1 MKKYQAKPF
10 TEELAEHF
18 RKEMLKP
25 CDDKRTLC
33 NVIKLAFRSASEV
46 INLQGKKS
54 HNLPAVRAL
63 LVEALWMGQ
72 RMSAKLEENRKKEL
86 DDEYPKYVEDDSFG
100 VDWTDLSKG
109 NWD

>member
-1 MKKYQAKPF
+1 MKKYTPTPF

-18 RKEMLKP
+18 KEEMLKP

-33 NVIKLAFRSASEV
+33 NVIKLVYRSV
-46 INLQGKKS
+46 KKDS
-54 HNLPAVRAL
+54 HNLPAARAL
-63 LVEALWMGQ
+63 LTEALWMGR

-86 DDEYPKYVEDDSFG
+86 HGEYPNYIEDDPFG
-100 VDWTDLSKG
+100 VDWTDISKG

>member
-1 MKKYQAKPF
+1 MKKYTPRPF

-18 RKEMLKP
+18 KEEMLNP

-33 NVIKLAFRSASEV
+33 NVIKLAFRSAR
-46 INLQGKKS
+46 KDS

-86 DDEYPKYVEDDSFG
+86 DDEYPDYVEDDPFG
-100 VDWTDLSKG
+100 VNWTDLSKG

>member
-1 MKKYQAKPF
+1 MKKYQPKPF

-18 RKEMLKP
+18 KEEMLKP

-33 NVIKLAFRSASEV
+33 NVIKLAFRNARKE
-46 INLQGKKS
+46 S

-72 RMSAKLEENRKKEL
+72 RMHDKLYDDQKQLVNQENIEQNQKEDPFAIDWSNL
-86 DDEYPKYVEDDSFG
+86 DGRNVSQ
-100 VDWTDLSKG
+100 G